1 MSKKQTSLSHSSTES
16 DVISLDAGLRMD
28 GLLALGLWDVVI
40 EVLRSPNNT
49 QTPIKSV
56 SGHRYQT
63 EECSRSPSKVK
74 PKGHRG
80 VQRFSQLNHVI
91 ANAHSQWESRLHV
104 FEGNLAVIKMIIK
117 GRRPTMRFVSGTRR
131 VAVGCLFDRIDMYP
145 RIHIKYVD
153 TRNQLEDMITK
164 GRCTR
169 DEWNHLLHLLNIM
182 ELSII
187 FLQPLLAF
195 VSKQTVQSAVS
206 KRRQEASSEE
216 SGSPTAKPKP
226 KSVNSVMAKPS
237 SISLVPREAS
247 MSSYFSSREKSD
259 SGSPVDAKVGKDSVR
274 TSIWQTNGEHE
285 SIPSQTAQQ
294 FLPKKAM
301 EKILG
306 HKNKSESSRPTCT
319 WKQEQSVGKNKIER
333 DSGTLM
339 APMHHH
345 LEKVY

>member
-1 MSKKQTSLSHSSTES
+1 
-16 DVISLDAGLRMD
+16 
-28 GLLALGLWDVVI
+28 
-40 EVLRSPNNT
+40 
-49 QTPIKSV
+49 
-56 SGHRYQT
+56 
-63 EECSRSPSKVK
+63 
-74 PKGHRG
+74 
-80 VQRFSQLNHVI
+80 
-91 ANAHSQWESRLHV
+91 
-104 FEGNLAVIKMIIK
+104 MIIK
-117 GRRPTMRFVSGTRR
+117 GRRPTMRFVSGIRR
-131 VAVGCLFDRIDMYP
+131 VAVGCLLDRIDMYP
-145 RIHIKYVD
+145 RIQIKYVD
-153 TRNQLEDMITK
+153 ARNQLEDMITK

-169 DEWNHLLHLLNIM
+169 DEWNHLVHLLNIM

-187 FLQPLLAF
+187 SSCSHFLL
-195 VSKQTVQSAVS
+195 SYRKQTVQSAVS
-206 KRRQEASSEE
+206 KRSKEASSER

-259 SGSPVDAKVGKDSVR
+259 SGSPVDANVGKDSFR

-319 WKQEQSVGKNKIER
+319 WKQEPSVGKNKIDR